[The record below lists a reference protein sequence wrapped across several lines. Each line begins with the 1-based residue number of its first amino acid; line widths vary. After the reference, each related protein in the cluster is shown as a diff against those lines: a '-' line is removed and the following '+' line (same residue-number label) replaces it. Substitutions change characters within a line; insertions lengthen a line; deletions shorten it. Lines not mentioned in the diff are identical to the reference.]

1 MHVNVF
7 GLGRSGLAIAK
18 AAVALGGSA
27 TIYDQSSPAKLAK
40 PEILEDARALGAE
53 VLMDWD
59 GVLPPCGPLEG
70 VGSVGYFPNPPQEKD
85 DADPFGEF
93 GDTPKPP
100 QGGLLPWLVV
110 NPAVDMR
117 SPILKAAQ
125 DQGYEI
131 LSEIE
136 FAYRISKA
144 PIIAITGTNG
154 KSTTTVMTYLCLKQ
168 CGIDAVLCGN
178 ILGSG
183 YPEVPLTEAA
193 LNSHPEQILVAE
205 ISSFQLEWVKHFRPL
220 SAGITNIWPDH
231 LDRYD
236 SFEQYAATKQRIFSA
251 QTAGDFAIVKAN
263 DPVVRAPGVTDS
275 LPRTRRT
282 PTSQP
287 PPPLGKG
294 ERELIVLT
302 FGATGEHARVDER
315 FLTVL
320 DKQIKLDELHFT
332 EHHNHANASMAAL
345 IAYGALKGS
354 AGSNP
359 KAKQIIEQAK
369 LEADQKRAAKTNAY
383 NQRLQEANKPEHILP
398 SCILEGLKEF
408 RGIAHR
414 MEFVGEKGGVR
425 VINNSM
431 CTNPDAV
438 LKSATSLK
446 GPNHVLVGGRNKG
459 LDFRPLKHYFSN
471 RMHHA
476 YVYGEARNKLSEQ
489 IGTDLVYEKMEDAAR
504 AALDAARSGEV
515 VMLAPGCAST
525 DQYRDF
531 RDRGDV
537 FKQLAKEWLE
547 I

>member
-1 MHVNVF
+1 MHVSVF

-18 AAVALGGSA
+18 AVIQLGGSA
-27 TIYDQSSPAKLAK
+27 TVYDQSSPSKLAK
-40 PEILEDARALGAE
+40 PEILDEARSLGAE
-53 VLMDWD
+53 VVMDWD
-59 GVLPPCGPLEG
+59 GVLPELDSTPQPEAPSPQPLSRG
-70 VGSVGYFPNPPQEKD
+70 
-85 DADPFGEF
+85 GER
-93 GDTPKPP
+93 
-100 QGGLLPWLVV
+100 GLLVV

-125 DQGYEI
+125 EKGYEI

-154 KSTTTVMTYLCLKQ
+154 KSTTTVMTYLCLRY

-178 ILGSG
+178 IFGSG
-183 YPEVPLTEAA
+183 YPEIPLTEAA
-193 LNSHPEQILVAE
+193 LNSNPEQILVAE
-205 ISSFQLEWVKHFRPL
+205 ISSFQLEWVKHFRPV

-236 SFEQYAATKQRIFSA
+236 SFEQYAATKQRVFSA
-251 QTAGDFAIVKAN
+251 QEPGDFAVVKAN
-263 DPVVRAPGVTDS
+263 DPVVRAPGARTS
-275 LPRTRRT
+275 TPRTRRA
-282 PTSQP
+282 PSPQP
-287 PPPLGKG
+287 LSRGG
-294 ERELIVLT
+294 ERGFSQLLT

-320 DKQIKLDELHFT
+320 DKQVKLDELHFT

-345 IAYGALKGS
+345 LAYGALKGA
-354 AGSNP
+354 AGTNP
-359 KAKQIIEQAK
+359 KARQIIDQAIAD
-369 LEADQKRAAKTNAY
+369 ADQKRAAKTNAY

-408 RGIAHR
+408 KGIAHR
-414 MEFVGEKGGVR
+414 MEFVGERGGVR

-446 GPNHVLVGGRNKG
+446 GPNRVLVGGRNKD

-471 RMHHA
+471 GMHHA
-476 YVYGEARNKLSEQ
+476 YVYGEARGQLSEQ

-504 AALDAARSGEV
+504 AALEAARSGEV

-525 DQYRDF
+525 DQFRDF

-547 I
+547 K